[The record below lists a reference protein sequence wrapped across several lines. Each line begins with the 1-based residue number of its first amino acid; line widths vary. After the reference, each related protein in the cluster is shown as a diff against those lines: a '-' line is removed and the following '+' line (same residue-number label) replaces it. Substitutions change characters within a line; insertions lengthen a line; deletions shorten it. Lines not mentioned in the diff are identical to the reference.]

1 MQNYLSK
8 IKEWWNKQ
16 HAGKLVIRQYVLY
29 FAAILLIFS
38 LSLLVAKNTV
48 GGVDF
53 YVKWS
58 SARAIQAGEAS
69 VYSNTVQ
76 ESLREN
82 AESFIYFELPENNRF
97 SAPIFTLF
105 LYYPFAMIQDFE
117 LARSLWITFCVIFL
131 LVGIKQPEKKDFKLQ
146 GNHGSNYFLQVF
158 IIFNIFS
165 VISLVSGDALII
177 TLALLLIALR
187 HARKGNHELA
197 GIFCGL
203 ATIQPV
209 LALLWVI
216 LLSIMGIREGKWGTL
231 IWYLITTML
240 LILSG
245 FILQASWTIEY
256 LQIIITTIRAL
267 PEMLQIR
274 SIDLLQIVRILIPLV
289 IFVIEW
295 IRSFSHIERPQNN
308 QWLFN
313 LSLVLF
319 AILALP
325 LKPESFL
332 LTLPAWVEIFS
343 EWNKRENTSAKVIGY
358 VNLGVYLILSGIFLL
373 TGQDILV
380 NRQPIPTVLA
390 YLSSIHV
397 LINMY
402 WIRGWLKQDEMK
414 NYIEPA

>member
-8 IKEWWNKQ
+8 IKEWLNNQ
-16 HAGKLVIRQYVLY
+16 HTGKLVIKQYVLY
-29 FAAILLIFS
+29 FVAILLLFS

-76 ESLREN
+76 ESLIEN

-97 SAPIFTLF
+97 TAPIFTLF
-105 LYYPFAMIQDFE
+105 LYYPFALIQDFE
-117 LARSLWITFCVIFL
+117 LARSLWITICVIFL
-131 LVGIKQPEKKDFKLQ
+131 LVGIKQPEKKDFKQQ
-146 GNHGSNYFLQVF
+146 GNHGPSYFLQVF
-158 IIFNIFS
+158 ITFNIFS
-165 VISLVSGDALII
+165 IISLISGDALII

-216 LLSIMGIREGKWGTL
+216 LLSIIGIREGKWGAL

-245 FILQASWTIEY
+245 FILQAGWTIEY

-274 SIDLLQIVRILIPLV
+274 SIDLLQFAKILVPLV
-289 IFVIEW
+289 ILIIEW

-332 LTLPAWVEIFS
+332 LTIPAWVEIFN
-343 EWNKRENTSAKVIGY
+343 EWNKRENASAKVIGF

-373 TGQDILV
+373 TDQDILV
-380 NRQPIPTVLA
+380 NRQPIPTILA

-397 LINMY
+397 LVNMY